1 MLRALLAYLDPG
13 SSATILQIVLA
24 GSAGI
29 AAATKL
35 RMNKIKRR
43 LGKVAETG
51 EDEQRQK
58 DSTPAE

>member
-1 MLRALLAYLDPG
+1 MLRPLLAYLDPG

-29 AAATKL
+29 AAAAKL

-43 LGKVAETG
+43 LGKAEET
-51 EDEQRQK
+51 EDDEQRQK
-58 DSTPAE
+58 GSTPVE